1 MGIVLH
7 SKFHIYKNRLF
18 SLPSPFQEA
27 DLINDQFLLDK
38 DEKRKIEIYYAPFDY
53 INEHAKI
60 AIIGIT
66 PGLHQ
71 MKKSFSTILSVKDQL
86 ADEEEMLHEVKKNSS
101 FEGTMRKNLI
111 AMLDE
116 LQLHTYLGLPSTKE
130 FFDKANDLVHTA
142 SMISYPVFYDGK
154 NFNGSRPNILK
165 TDLLKKYIVENFV
178 PEINRLNKP
187 LIIPLGVN
195 VSNVLNFLI
204 ENHYIPSQSIL
215 SGFPHPSGSNGHR
228 HRQFAENK
236 EQMKNII
243 QTCFG

>member
-7 SKFHIYKNRLF
+7 SKFHIYKNKLF
-18 SLPSPFQEA
+18 SLPSPLQEA

-86 ADEEEMLHEVKKNSS
+86 ADEEMLHEVKKNSS

-116 LQLHTYLGLPSTKE
+116 LQLHSCLGLSSTKE

-165 TDLLKKYIVENFV
+165 TDLLKKYVVENFA
-178 PEINRLNKP
+178 PEINMLNNP

-195 VSNVLNFLI
+195 VANVLNFLI

>member
-1 MGIVLH
+1 MGIVSH

-18 SLPSPFQEA
+18 SLLSPLQEA

-38 DEKRKIEIYYAPFDY
+38 DEKRKIEIYYAPFEY

-71 MKKSFSTILSVKDQL
+71 MKKSFSTILNVKDQL

-116 LQLHTYLGLPSTKE
+116 LQLHSCLGLSSTKE

-178 PEINRLNKP
+178 PEINMLNKP

-215 SGFPHPSGSNGHR
+215 NGFPHPSGSNGHR

-236 EQMKNII
+236 ERMKNII